1 MSLNSSVDAVVIG
14 SGPNGLAAAI
24 TLAQK
29 GLSVVVYEAKHT
41 IGGGTRTEELTL
53 PEFFH
58 DVCSS
63 VHPMAASS
71 PFFRELNLER
81 FGLRWV
87 QPDIALAHPF
97 ENGEPALIGGPLE
110 GNLERF
116 GADASPIRS
125 LIGGITK
132 SWTAISKQVL
142 EPGQFPSPLTT
153 MANFGWNAI
162 RPVSHTIK
170 KFQTEKARAVFAG
183 LAAHSILP
191 MERWAS
197 SAIGIV
203 LWASCYAAGWPFA
216 AGGSRTIASALGKVL
231 ESLGGTIVTDRH
243 IASLGELPR
252 ARAILCDITP
262 RQLLALAGEK
272 VRSSERRKFE
282 KFRPGPGVFKM
293 DWALDGPIPWNSSA
307 CGRAGTLHLG
317 NSFDEIAT
325 SERAAWNG
333 DHVERPFVL
342 LAQPSL
348 FDPTRAPAG
357 KHTAWAYCHVPFG
370 STVDMTERIESQVE
384 RFAAGF
390 RKRILAK
397 SVLFPADLER
407 RNPNLAG
414 GDISAGAMELRQ
426 LFLRPTRRRYS
437 TSLPNVFLC
446 SASTPPGPGV
456 HGMCGHLAALRAIRK
471 CF

>member
-1 MSLNSSVDAVVIG
+1 MSPDSNVDAIVIG

-29 GLSVVVYEAKHT
+29 GLSVVVYEAKPT

-53 PEFFH
+53 PGFLH

-71 PFFRELNLER
+71 SFFRQLNFEQ
-81 FGLRWV
+81 FGLRWIE
-87 QPDIALAHPF
+87 PEIALAHPF
-97 ENGEPALIGGPLE
+97 ENEEPALITGTLDD
-110 GNLERF
+110 NLQQF
-116 GADASPIRS
+116 GADASAVRG
-125 LIGGITK
+125 LIGGVTK
-132 SWTAISKQVL
+132 SWEIISKQVL
-142 EPGQFPSPLTT
+142 DPGQLPTPLLT
-153 MANFGWNAI
+153 MARFGWNAI
-162 RPVSHTIK
+162 QPVSRTIRR
-170 KFQTEKARAVFAG
+170 FRTEKARAVFAG
-183 LAAHSILP
+183 FAAHSILP

-203 LWASCYAAGWPFA
+203 LWATCYAVGWPFA
-216 AGGSRTIASALGKVL
+216 AGGSAAIAAALAKSF
-231 ESLGGTIVTDRH
+231 ENLGGTIITDRQ
-243 IASLGELPR
+243 ITKLAELPK

-262 RQLLALAGEK
+262 RQFLVMAGHRVE
-272 VRSSERRKFE
+272 SSERRKLE
-282 KFRPGPGVFKM
+282 KFRSGPGVFKL
-293 DWALDGPIPWNSSA
+293 DWALDGPIPWNAAA
-307 CGRAGTLHLG
+307 CGRAGTVHLG
-317 NSFDEIAT
+317 NTFEEIAK
-325 SERAAWNG
+325 SERAAWAG

-370 STVDMTERIESQVE
+370 STVNMTERIESQIE
-384 RFAAGF
+384 RFATGF
-390 RKRILAK
+390 RKRILAR

-407 RNPNLAG
+407 HNPNLAG
-414 GDISAGAMELRQ
+414 GDISGGAMDIGQ
-426 LFLRPTRRRYS
+426 LFFRPTRSRYS

-456 HGMCGHLAALRAIRK
+456 HGMCGHLAALRALRK